1 MAATYDFEYYVTN
14 LDWDDGSPIQ
24 YTSQPLIFDRSVNFN
39 HQYNL
44 PGFYKIKGLIFKK
57 ALQTVNIYPPTHCS
71 LGFIEN
77 YDEFESTP
85 TDPANAVDDAVELG
99 LLTVG
104 EVRSRD
110 TKDNYIDN
118 KLNPNIDLFMSR
130 TGDTYKFSRTFR
142 SAADVRIHKSDDEF
156 NGTLSVEIGPYSI
169 PAQYGGVISQS
180 RSAGVTTIIGNR
192 FDTSVYNF
200 VNYSMDLW
208 LPAFERKIT
217 NEDTFMTPSQPIQ
230 YAIYTRAYRYLP
242 EDDDFV
248 DMSDPNQR
256 EQNSYFI
263 QGTDSWQKF
272 EGITYAAFPV
282 AFIQLYIT
290 QRDFRRDRSTDDGA
304 FKFFIKNLSI
314 EVPNEKNKVIPTQ
327 WEKFQTN
334 VVVNP
339 SENYINSSPFYMYD
353 EHMMIG
359 GFTKKS
365 FHFKNLM
372 RLAGYDINTE
382 IKTPQTNYDSYNEF
396 DTIHMLDNIAKYDK
410 NLYDDFLDKYSE
422 EVYEGNTLI
431 NTGIIDRKK
440 HGVFENTQL
449 TDADLGCVKIYK
461 GVKPMWE
468 QLGFSSDEFNVP
480 SENQYWGNIIPKD
493 YTVLDR
499 NGVTTQQLE
508 DPMDGS
514 LTPRIQREEY
524 VIDESSDQNWKGG
537 YRWPQLPSVN
547 KFSVLASDTGSNGH
561 LVNQPDKIFFG
572 SKASW
577 DGDDKLAKIT
587 SIIDSDVNLIFNLNF
602 NDVTN
607 EEIEDAT
614 NNYKVEHRTDF
625 SVVLS
630 PFNRITKGSIYP
642 YDSIDGDL
650 EKQAF

>member
-24 YTSQPLIFDRSVNFN
+24 YTSQPLIFDRAINFN
-39 HQYNL
+39 HQYSL

-57 ALQTVNIYPPTHCS
+57 VLQTVNIYPPVLEGS
-71 LGFIEN
+71 GFIEN

-85 TDPANAVDDAVELG
+85 SESDSDEAHLLG
-99 LLTVG
+99 FPETIG
-104 EVRSRD
+104 EVRSIE
-110 TKDNYIDN
+110 TKDNYVN
-118 KLNPNIDLFMSR
+118 NQLNPNLDLFMER
-130 TGDTYKFSRTFR
+130 TGDKYKFSRVGN
-142 SAADVRIHKSDDEF
+142 SATDIRIHRSDDEF
-156 NGTLSVEIGPYSI
+156 NGALSVEIGPYT
-169 PAQYGGVISQS
+169 SQRN
-180 RSAGVTTIIGNR
+180 RSAGVITTIGNR

-208 LPAFERKIT
+208 LPSFYEEGNPQSGRKNIDGT
-217 NEDTFMTPSQPIQ
+217 YMNPSRPIA
-230 YAIYTRAYRYLP
+230 YYVYVRAYRYLP

-248 DMSDPNQR
+248 DFSDY
-256 EQNSYFI
+256 EQTLDVVV
-263 QGTDSWQKF
+263 GTDSWQRY
-272 EGITYAAFPV
+272 EGTTYAPFPL
-282 AFIQLYIT
+282 AFIVLYVV
-290 QRDFRRDRSTDDGA
+290 QADYRKDRSTDDEP

-314 EVPNEKNKVIPTQ
+314 EVPNEKNKIRPVQ

-334 VVVNP
+334 IVVNP

-353 EHMMIG
+353 EYMMIG

-382 IKTPQTNYDSYNEF
+382 TKYPQTTYDAYNEF

-410 NLYDDFLDKYSE
+410 NLYDDFLDRYSE

-431 NTGIIDRKK
+431 NTGIVDRKK

-449 TDADLGCVKIYK
+449 SDADLGCVKIYK

-468 QLGFSSDEFNVP
+468 QLGFDSNEFNIP
-480 SENQYWGNIIPKD
+480 SDNQYWGNIIPKD

-514 LTPRIQREEY
+514 LTPRIPREEY
-524 VIDESSDQNWKGG
+524 IIDESSNQNWKDG
-537 YRWPQLPSVN
+537 YRWPQLPSVD
-547 KFSVLASDTGSNGH
+547 KFSVLANDTGSSGH
-561 LVNQPDKIFFG
+561 LVNEPNKIFFG
-572 SKASW
+572 SKSSW
-577 DGDDKLAKIT
+577 DGDDRLAKIT
-587 SIIDSDVNLIFNLNF
+587 LIEDSDPNLIFNLNF

-642 YDSIDGDL
+642 YDGIDGDL

>member
-24 YTSQPLIFDRSVNFN
+24 YTSQPLIFDRAVNFN

-57 ALQTVNIYPPTHCS
+57 VLQTVNIYPPVLED

-85 TDPANAVDDAVELG
+85 TNPENGVDDAFELQYPS
-99 LLTVG
+99 VG
-104 EVRSRD
+104 EVRSRE
-110 TKDNYIDN
+110 TKDNYVN
-118 KLNPNIDLFMSR
+118 NQLNPNLDLFMSR
-130 TGDTYKFSRTFR
+130 TGDTYKFSRIGR
-142 SAADVRIHKSDDEF
+142 SATDIRIHKSDDEF
-156 NGTLSVEIGPYSI
+156 NGALSVEIGPYN
-169 PAQYGGVISQS
+169 SQRT
-180 RSAGVTTIIGNR
+180 RSAGVLTTIGNR

-200 VNYSMDLW
+200 ANYSMDLW
-208 LPAFERKIT
+208 LPSFYEEGNPQSGRKNIDGT
-217 NEDTFMTPSQPIQ
+217 YMNPSRPIA
-230 YAIYTRAYRYLP
+230 YYVYVRAYRYLP

-248 DMSDPNQR
+248 DFSDY
-256 EQNSYFI
+256 EQTLDVVS
-263 QGTDSWQKF
+263 GTDSWQRY
-272 EGITYAAFPV
+272 EGTAYAPYPLAFM
-282 AFIQLYIT
+282 ILYIV
-290 QRDFRRDRSTDDGA
+290 QADYRKDRSTDDEP

-314 EVPNEKNKVIPTQ
+314 EVPNEKNKIRPVQ

-334 VVVNP
+334 IVVNP

-353 EHMMIG
+353 EYMMIG

-382 IKTPQTNYDSYNEF
+382 TKYPQTTYDAYNEF

-410 NLYDDFLDKYSE
+410 NLYDDFLDRYSE

-431 NTGIIDRKK
+431 NTGIVDRKK

-449 TDADLGCVKIYK
+449 SDADLGCVKIYK

-468 QLGFSSDEFNVP
+468 QLGFDSNEFNIP
-480 SENQYWGNIIPKD
+480 SDNQYWGNIIPKD

-514 LTPRIQREEY
+514 LTPRIPREEY
-524 VIDESSDQNWKGG
+524 IIDESSNQNWKDG
-537 YRWPQLPSVN
+537 YRWPQLPSVD
-547 KFSVLASDTGSNGH
+547 KFSVLANDTGSSGH
-561 LVNQPDKIFFG
+561 LVNEPNKIFFG
-572 SKASW
+572 SKSSW
-577 DGDDKLAKIT
+577 DGDDRLAKIT
-587 SIIDSDVNLIFNLNF
+587 LIEDSDPNLIFNLNF

-642 YDSIDGDL
+642 YDGIDGDL

>member
-44 PGFYKIKGLIFKK
+44 PGFYKIKGLIYKK
-57 ALQTVNIYPPTHCS
+57 ALQTVNIYPSTRGS

-85 TDPANAVDDAVELG
+85 PANDADDHTRLG
-99 LLTVG
+99 LNTPVG
-104 EVRSRD
+104 EVRSRE

-130 TGDTYKFSRTFR
+130 TGDTYKFSRVNR
-142 SAADVRIHKSDDEF
+142 SAADVRIHKSNDEF
-156 NGTLSVEIGPYSI
+156 NGSLSVEIGPYASNNNT
-169 PAQYGGVISQS
+169 QN
-180 RSAGVTTIIGNR
+180 RSAGVVTTIGNR

-208 LPAFERKIT
+208 LPAFERKNNDGTIM
-217 NEDTFMTPSQPIQ
+217 NPSRPLD
-230 YAIYTRAYRYLP
+230 YYVYTRAYRYLP

-248 DMSDPNQR
+248 DFSNY
-256 EQNSYFI
+256 EQTLDVVS
-263 QGTDSWQKF
+263 GTDSWQKY

-282 AFIQLYIT
+282 SFIVLHIVQADY
-290 QRDFRRDRSTDDGA
+290 RKDRHPNDEA
-304 FKFFIKNLSI
+304 YKFFIKNLSI

-334 VVVNP
+334 VIVNP

-359 GFTKKS
+359 GFTKNS
-365 FHFKNLM
+365 FNFKNLM

-382 IKTPQTNYDSYNEF
+382 TKSPQTTYDAYNEF

-410 NLYDDFLDKYSE
+410 NLYDDFLDSYSE
-422 EVYEGNTLI
+422 EVYQGNTLI
-431 NTGIIDRKK
+431 NTGIVNRTK
-440 HGVFENTQL
+440 HGIFENTEL
-449 TDADLGCVKIYK
+449 YDVDLGCVKMYK
-461 GVKPMWE
+461 GVKSMWE
-468 QLGFSSDEFNVP
+468 QLGFDNDSFDVP
-480 SENQYWGNIIPKD
+480 DQNKYWKNIIPKD
-493 YTVLDR
+493 YNVLDR
-499 NGVTTQQLE
+499 NGVTIQQLE

-514 LTPRIQREEY
+514 LTPRISREEY
-524 VIDESSDQNWKGG
+524 IIDESSEQNWQDG
-537 YRWPQLPSVN
+537 YRWPQLPSVD
-547 KFSVLASDTGSNGH
+547 KFSVLANDTGSNGH
-561 LVNQPDKIFFG
+561 LVNEPNKIFFG

-577 DGDDKLAKIT
+577 DGDDRLAKIT
-587 SIIDSDVNLIFNLNF
+587 LINDSDADLIFNLNF
-602 NDVTN
+602 NDVAN

-642 YDSIDGDL
+642 YDGIDGDL